1 MPFEAPPHIYKR
13 ESDEE
18 KAAYLCMQ
26 PPPHLSHRAA
36 EMSCLQ
42 PFRDY
47 SVSGQRTMTLYTRVP
62 TFTIWTPGDTATCS
76 VSWAF
81 PQ

>member
-47 SVSGQRTMTLYTRVP
+47 SVSGQRTMTL
-62 TFTIWTPGDTATCS
+62 
-76 VSWAF
+76 
-81 PQ
+81 